1 MKKTKILYGICG
13 IGNGHIYRQLP
24 IIDHFAKGCEI
35 MIFAHGASYNFYT
48 EYFKDNA
55 SVRIV
60 WVAVP
65 FYVGA
70 KDGLNFKVTAET
82 FLDREQDVFKTNCLA
97 LDRAQK
103 ELDKPDL
110 VITDYE
116 PISAQYAYARNVPLI
131 TIDQQS
137 KYLCGDF
144 PRELGG
150 FTFEDEIARLRMFFP
165 RVDARIACSFFN
177 VPIKD
182 NPDNVSVYPPILK
195 DSIIQL
201 HRDPIS
207 NSFLVYIS
215 AAREYGQT
223 AENIVEILALQKNS
237 KFHLFM
243 PESEGFVSEYPPNIS
258 IYKHGDPIFL
268 DIVERCSG
276 IISTAGHSLLS
287 EAMYLG
293 IPVYAIPVSP
303 YEQHMNAKVISENSF
318 GVAYPKIDSKQ
329 LEYFI
334 ENIPKFEKMIKSG
347 KNILLKGVGQKE
359 IISFIEKNY
368 FKDLK

>member
-1 MKKTKILYGICG
+1 
-13 IGNGHIYRQLP
+13 
-24 IIDHFAKGCEI
+24 
-35 MIFAHGASYNFYT
+35 
-48 EYFKDNA
+48 
-55 SVRIV
+55 
-60 WVAVP
+60 
-65 FYVGA
+65 
-70 KDGLNFKVTAET
+70 
-82 FLDREQDVFKTNCLA
+82 
-97 LDRAQK
+97 
-103 ELDKPDL
+103 
-110 VITDYE
+110 
-116 PISAQYAYARNVPLI
+116 
-131 TIDQQS
+131 
-137 KYLCGDF
+137 
-144 PRELGG
+144 
-150 FTFEDEIARLRMFFP
+150 
-165 RVDARIACSFFN
+165 
-177 VPIKD
+177 
-182 NPDNVSVYPPILK
+182 
-195 DSIIQL
+195 
-201 HRDPIS
+201 
-207 NSFLVYIS
+207 
-215 AAREYGQT
+215 
-223 AENIVEILALQKNS
+223 
-237 KFHLFM
+237 M